1 MELPDTINTAM
12 YKGRFCTSDGVK
24 AQLGYVE
31 TDPSGRYGRFRDVL
45 GKGAMKTVYRAF
57 DELLGIEVAW
67 NQVKLG
73 DVFHSPEQ
81 LQRLYSEVHLL
92 KHLDHEAMMIFY
104 GSWIDVN
111 NRTFNFIT
119 ELFTSGTLREYRQK
133 YKRVD
138 IRAVKNWARQILGGL
153 EYLHS
158 HSPPVIH
165 RDLKCDN
172 IFVNGHQ
179 GRVKIGDLG
188 LAAILRSSQHAHSVI
203 GTPEFMAP
211 ELYEEKYNELVDIYS
226 FGMCMIELLTF
237 EFPYNECANPA
248 QIYKKVT
255 SGKLPDV
262 FYRIQDSEAQKFVG
276 KCLANVSERPSAKE
290 LLLDPFLATEQLEI
304 PLPPSIP
311 LYTNQ
316 LLKLNSTAAPP
327 SEHRDQTKSADMT
340 ITGSINE
347 EDNTV
352 FLKVRISDIMG
363 HTRHVFFPFDT
374 LKDTAIQVAMEM
386 VQELEIS
393 HLEPLEI
400 AAMIDHEVSTLVPTW
415 RDRVKCHH
423 QRQYSF
429 NYEEEEDVNNHHPF
443 FLSSSPSSPRGS
455 FHSNSFKN
463 HALGNLYPFAQEWPQ
478 DDVLM
483 NDDASSQA
491 SMNSFKCSSFKFC
504 DPSNEDE
511 HGPIDVAE
519 RNKCTTLSYLGEESA
534 EPSFAKPFY
543 FPRMDSSCGCRFG
556 SSHGCP
562 RLTRIRS
569 CPHERRTQQQL
580 QRSMMLEEI
589 YKYKR
594 RFFNTVGAV
603 ENIAFRHAD
612 RGFIWGTLQVDW
624 IVLLSKYPHDNV
636 PKQNKD
642 VSVKK
647 QDRLCDHALRFYLPM
662 EHCIFYVQTE
672 RGPLSFDAG
681 PENIVVTV
689 GKQLQEWSHGVFKCV
704 PGEMIFM
711 PSFQSSPASF
721 SIELMCSAS
730 SIDQSHS
737 LNNSDNCGKIISLT
751 DQILVVFCLTHELQS

>member
-1 MELPDTINTAM
+1 
-12 YKGRFCTSDGVK
+12 
-24 AQLGYVE
+24 
-31 TDPSGRYGRFRDVL
+31 
-45 GKGAMKTVYRAF
+45 MKTVYRAF

-73 DVFHSPEQ
+73 DVFHSPEH

-92 KHLDHEAMMIFY
+92 KHLDHESMMIFY

-138 IRAVKNWARQILGGL
+138 IRAVKNWARQILSGL

-158 HSPPVIH
+158 HNPPVIH

-226 FGMCMIELLTF
+226 FGMCMIEMLTF
-237 EFPYNECANPA
+237 EFPYSECANPA

-255 SGKLPDV
+255 SGKLPEA
-262 FYRIQDSEAQKFVG
+262 FYRIQDLEAQKFVG

-290 LLLDPFLATEQLEI
+290 LLLDPFLAMDQLEI

-311 LYTNQ
+311 LCPNQ
-316 LLKLNSTAAPP
+316 TLKLNSIALFPGV
-327 SEHRDQTKSADMT
+327 HLDQTKSADMT

-352 FLKVRISDIMG
+352 FLKVRISDKMG

-400 AAMIDHEVSTLVPTW
+400 AAMIDHEVSALVPTW

-429 NYEEEEDVNNHHPF
+429 NYEEDDDANNHHPF

-455 FHSNSFKN
+455 GHMSASNSFKTRVR
-463 HALGNLYPFAQEWPQ
+463 GNLYPFTQEWPQ
-478 DDVLM
+478 DDQFV
-483 NDDASSQA
+483 NDDTSSQT
-491 SMNSFKCSSFKFC
+491 SVNSFKCSTFQLC
-504 DPSNEDE
+504 DPGNEDE
-511 HGPIDVAE
+511 HGLTTAIDRSDQ
-519 RNKCTTLSYLGEESA
+519 RNKCTALSYRGGEESA
-534 EPSFAKPFY
+534 EASLARQFY
-543 FPRMDSSCGCRFG
+543 YPTRMESSRGCMLG
-556 SSHGCP
+556 SSHACP

-569 CPHERRTQQQL
+569 CPHERRSQQL
-580 QRSMMLEEI
+580 QRSMLEEI

-594 RFFNTVGAV
+594 RLFNTVGAV
-603 ENIAFRHAD
+603 ENIGFRHPV
-612 RGFIWGTLQVDW
+612 RGG
-624 IVLLSKYPHDNV
+624 
-636 PKQNKD
+636 
-642 VSVKK
+642 
-647 QDRLCDHALRFYLPM
+647 CLR
-662 EHCIFYVQTE
+662 
-672 RGPLSFDAG
+672 G
-681 PENIVVTV
+681 
-689 GKQLQEWSHGVFKCV
+689 
-704 PGEMIFM
+704 
-711 PSFQSSPASF
+711 
-721 SIELMCSAS
+721 
-730 SIDQSHS
+730 
-737 LNNSDNCGKIISLT
+737 
-751 DQILVVFCLTHELQS
+751 

>member
-1 MELPDTINTAM
+1 MELPDTISTAM
-12 YKGRFCTSDGVK
+12 YKGRFCTSSGVK
-24 AQLGYVE
+24 SQLGYVE

-92 KHLDHEAMMIFY
+92 KHLNHDSMMIFY
-104 GSWIDVN
+104 GSWIDVS
-111 NRTFNFIT
+111 NRTFNFVT

-138 IRAVKNWARQILGGL
+138 IRAVKNWARQILSGL

-158 HSPPVIH
+158 HNPPVIH

-188 LAAILRSSQHAHSVI
+188 LAAILKSSQHAHSVI

-211 ELYEEKYNELVDIYS
+211 ELYEEKYNELIDIYS
-226 FGMCMIELLTF
+226 FGMCMIEMLTF
-237 EFPYNECANPA
+237 EFPYSECANPA

-255 SGKLPDV
+255 SGKLPEA
-262 FYRIQDSEAQKFVG
+262 FYKIENLEAQEFVG
-276 KCLANVSERPSAKE
+276 KCLTNVSERPSAKE
-290 LLLDPFLATEQLEI
+290 LLLDPFLAMEQLEI

-311 LYTNQ
+311 ALFTNKSF
-316 LLKLNSTAAPP
+316 KLNCPAPIP
-327 SEHRDQTKSADMT
+327 SDHRDQTKNADMT
-340 ITGSINE
+340 ISGSINE
-347 EDNTV
+347 ENNTV
-352 FLKVRISDIMG
+352 FLKVRISDITG

-400 AAMIDHEVSTLVPTW
+400 AVRIDHEVSALVPTW

-429 NYEEEEDVNNHHPF
+429 NYEEDEDVNNHHPF

-455 FHSNSFKN
+455 GHMSASNSFKTRVRGN
-463 HALGNLYPFAQEWPQ
+463 HYPFTQEWPQ
-478 DDVLM
+478 DDPFMV
-483 NDDASSQA
+483 NDDASPQA
-491 SMNSFKCSSFKFC
+491 SLNSFKCSSFQFL
-504 DPSNEDE
+504 DPGQEDE
-511 HGPIDVAE
+511 HAPTDATE
-519 RNKCTTLSYLGEESA
+519 RTKKCTPLSYPGSGRATRTRGSQGSGPARTSGGAAGEPAAAAATVDDVGGDVQVQET
-534 EPSFAKPFY
+534 
-543 FPRMDSSCGCRFG
+543 
-556 SSHGCP
+556 
-562 RLTRIRS
+562 LL
-569 CPHERRTQQQL
+569 QQ
-580 QRSMMLEEI
+580 R
-589 YKYKR
+589 
-594 RFFNTVGAV
+594 
-603 ENIAFRHAD
+603 
-612 RGFIWGTLQVDW
+612 
-624 IVLLSKYPHDNV
+624 
-636 PKQNKD
+636 
-642 VSVKK
+642 
-647 QDRLCDHALRFYLPM
+647 
-662 EHCIFYVQTE
+662 
-672 RGPLSFDAG
+672 

-689 GKQLQEWSHGVFKCV
+689 GKQLEGWSHGVFKCV

-721 SIELMCSAS
+721 SIELVCLAS
-730 SIDQSHS
+730 SNDLRHDCAVSIYLGACCVVLMRSVASKLMRMGVQNFCGGNTCA
-737 LNNSDNCGKIISLT
+737 NNC
-751 DQILVVFCLTHELQS
+751 